1 MANKAAKAKTGAGA
15 KAGAGAPRD
24 GPDAPPELV
33 VAVSSRALFDL
44 DESHELFES
53 KGFEAYRQHQLSNEE
68 RPLHPGRAFDLVR
81 KLEQVHGRVAER
93 GGSVEVILLSRNSSD
108 TGMRVFN
115 SIGHH
120 GLDINKAAFSSGESP
135 HEYARAFGVHLF
147 LSSNPEDVER
157 ALDHGTAA
165 TLLLEHASGHAI
177 EGAAG
182 EGAVGE
188 GNGGAAE
195 GGEAGKA
202 QGPGDGGAG
211 QAGGAA
217 QFRLESAPR
226 AETELRIAFDGDA
239 VIFSDDAQQVYDD
252 RGLEGF
258 LEHELGA
265 AGLPMAP
272 GPFRPFLDRL
282 HALQRLWRDD
292 EQTPIRTALITAR
305 QAPAHERV
313 VHTLRSWGVR
323 IDEVIFVGG
332 RDKGPFLQA
341 FGADAF
347 FDDQFG
353 NCDAARR
360 HGVLGGHVPR
370 RNRSGEL
377 RLGDEG

>member
-1 MANKAAKAKTGAGA
+1 MASKAAKSGQAKEAKGAKGSGAGA
-15 KAGAGAPRD
+15 VAPQVSGEGGLPEER
-24 GPDAPPELV
+24 PAPPELV

-44 DESHELFES
+44 DESHALFES
-53 KGFEAYRQHQLSNEE
+53 QGFEAYRQHQLSNEE

-81 KLEQVHGRVAER
+81 KLEQVHGQVAER

-120 GLDINKAAFSSGESP
+120 GLDISKAAFSSGESP
-135 HEYARAFGVHLF
+135 HEYAHAFGVHLF

-165 TLLLEHASGHAI
+165 TLLLEHASTH
-177 EGAAG
+177 
-182 EGAVGE
+182 
-188 GNGGAAE
+188 AE
-195 GGEAGKA
+195 GAGKA
-202 QGPGDGGAG
+202 GGDEGAG
-211 QAGGAA
+211 QAGDAE
-217 QFRLESAPR
+217 QFRLEPAPR
-226 AETELRIAFDGDA
+226 AGAELRIAFDGDA

-252 RGLEGF
+252 QGLDGF
-258 LEHELGA
+258 LQHELGA

-313 VHTLRSWGVR
+313 VRTLRSWGVR

-332 RDKGPFLQA
+332 RDKGPFLRA

-353 NCDAARR
+353 NCDAAQR

-377 RLGDEG
+377 RLGRED